1 MSPELAALVRQDAD
15 AVAAACLRLPPGGP
29 APGQRTEDWEADVAA
44 CRAEWDTFIA
54 PAAAAAIPGEV
65 TISEVVTGACTA
77 RLYRP
82 AMSAPAPAVVFY
94 HGGSFWITGG
104 LAMRTLGGPLCTRL
118 ATRLGAV
125 VLSVDYRLAP
135 EHKYPEPVE
144 DCFAAL
150 RWIVTQSGQL
160 GVDPFRIGLC
170 GISSGGNLAAAT
182 ALQAAAAAMP
192 RPRIMVLMVPA
203 LDLSGPEALADVGSD
218 GDIDAKILSQVASL
232 YVPPEVDRSDPGV
245 SPGLAPDLTGMPPT
259 FVVAGRYDA
268 LRDVGVR
275 FAARLNEAGIPA
287 AAAVYPM
294 THSVA
299 LPGTVKAYSADA
311 FHVLHQALASGEPD
325 ARSWFPTGSK
335 ARRSGSDS

>member
-15 AVAAACLRLPPGGP
+15 AVAAACLRLPAGAPE
-29 APGQRTEDWEADVAA
+29 PGQRTEDWEADVAA
-44 CRAEWDTFIA
+44 CRAEWDAFIA
-54 PAAAAAIPGEV
+54 PATAAAIPDEV

-82 AMSAPAPAVVFY
+82 AVPAPAPAVVFY
-94 HGGSFWITGG
+94 HGGAFWMTGG
-104 LAMRTLGGPLCTRL
+104 QAMRTLGDPLCSRL

-150 RWIVTQSGQL
+150 RWIVTQSRQL
-160 GVDPFRIGLC
+160 GVDPFRIGLY
-170 GISSGGNLAAAT
+170 GISSGGNMAAAS
-182 ALQAAAAAMP
+182 ALRAAAAVMP
-192 RPRIMVLMVPA
+192 RPRVMVLMVPA
-203 LDLSGPEALADVGSD
+203 LDMSGPEALADVGSHEKV
-218 GDIDAKILSQVASL
+218 DADMLNLIASL
-232 YVPPEVDRSDPGV
+232 YVPRGVNQRDPGV

-268 LRDVGVR
+268 LRDMGVR
-275 FAARLNEAGIPA
+275 FAGRLNEAGIPA
-287 AAAVYPM
+287 AAAEYPM
-294 THSVA
+294 THGVA
-299 LPGTVKAYSADA
+299 LPGTVKAYTADV

-325 ARSWFPTGSK
+325 ARSWFPD
-335 ARRSGSDS
+335 RQQRSGSDG